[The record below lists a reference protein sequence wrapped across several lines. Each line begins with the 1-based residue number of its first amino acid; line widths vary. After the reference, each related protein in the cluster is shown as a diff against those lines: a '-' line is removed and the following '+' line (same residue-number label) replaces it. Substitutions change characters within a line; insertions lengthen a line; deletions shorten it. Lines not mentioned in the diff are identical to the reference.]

1 MTASY
6 SGNPAGS
13 ELDEVR
19 FLLSDTD
26 VTDALMTDS
35 EINFLLD
42 TNGQSALQAAILGA
56 EILSGRFARLAGVT
70 RRIGDLTVAQS
81 QSGQAAE
88 YRALAGDLRK
98 RALAQSGA
106 GVVFVPAPMQF
117 TTAQF
122 DDKG

>member
-1 MTASY
+1 MTATY
-6 SGNPAGS
+6 SGDPSAS
-13 ELDEVR
+13 PLDEVR

-26 VTDALMTDS
+26 TTAPLLS
-35 EINFLLD
+35 NAEITYLLAQ
-42 TNGQSALQAAILGA
+42 NGQNVLIAAIHGA
-56 EILSGRFARLAGVT
+56 ETLAGRFARLAGVT